1 MDKLKLIRV
10 KIFALITILR
20 TDSVLE
26 RELAL
31 AITSLQRSRM
41 FLGKVIEE
49 LFPGNDPYPESINP
63 ESDVIEPRADAE
75 QYTYP
80 PIDPLMTRIGR
91 IKLLRKYIEELV
103 EDIKNHNLVAPNFT
117 DLVSD
122 NELAGVFYTTSLISL
137 AEAKMWLGEEL
148 GNIRDRSSG
157 PEIGRR
163 DSEFIGELAD
173 TKPGPAIIDELTPL
187 TKEQNDWLNKRK
199 NPDVNSSQ
207 EKKDHEKDSEGYL
220 RPKQ

>member
-20 TDSVLE
+20 TDSVLG

-49 LFPGNDPYPESINP
+49 LFPGNDPYPESTNP
-63 ESDVIEPRADAE
+63 ESVVIEPRADTE

-173 TKPGPAIIDELTPL
+173 TKPGPAIEESTEL
-187 TKEQNDWLNKRK
+187 TKEQIDWLNKT
-199 NPDVNSSQ
+199 NHGADNSLSADQQ
-207 EKKDHEKDSEGYL
+207 EKKDHDKD
-220 RPKQ
+220 